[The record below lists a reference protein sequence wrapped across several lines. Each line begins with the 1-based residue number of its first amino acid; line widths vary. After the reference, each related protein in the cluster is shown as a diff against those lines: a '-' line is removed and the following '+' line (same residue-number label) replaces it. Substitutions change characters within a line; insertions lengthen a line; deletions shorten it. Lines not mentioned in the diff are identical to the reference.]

1 MPKVSVVVPVWNG
14 ARTVARALAS
24 IFAQSHRDYEIVVVD
39 DGSTDDTRAIL
50 AAHLDR
56 IRLVSQPNRGVSA
69 ARNAGVRASGSE
81 YIAFLDDDDEW
92 MPDKLA
98 RCVPVLDQDPDCA
111 LVYNDVFK
119 IDLSGR
125 PMPNQDPQTLGIDSP
140 TLAQMLTRPWNVV
153 PSQLIVRREVF
164 DRCAGFDERLIN
176 GEDIFFLLRA
186 REHGHFRRVT
196 ELLTRKTMGPLYPTN
211 LDREQNCDAFIQAIR
226 ERYGASADSLI
237 REFRHNRMKLMK
249 HMANLLTQEGRP
261 RDARRCLARVI
272 YYQPTSPKAY
282 RRYLQTFLPARPPRP
297 TSHPEDSEA

>member
-1 MPKVSVVVPVWNG
+1 MWNG

-24 IFAQSHRDYEIVVVD
+24 VFAQTYQDYEIVVVD
-39 DGSTDDTRAIL
+39 DGSTDDTRSIL
-50 AAHLDR
+50 AAYLDR
-56 IRLVSQPNRGVSA
+56 IHMVSQPNRGVSA
-69 ARNAGVRASGSE
+69 ARNAGVRASGAPGE

-92 MPDKLA
+92 MPEKLA
-98 RCVPVLDQDPDCA
+98 RCVPVLDQDLDCA

-125 PMPNQDPQTLGIDSP
+125 PMPNQAPQTLGIDSP

-153 PSQLIVRREVF
+153 PSQLIVRRDVF

-186 REHGHFRRVT
+186 REHGIFRRVP

-211 LDREQNCDAFIQAIR
+211 LDREQNCDAFIQAVR
-226 ERYGASADSLI
+226 ERYGATATSLI
-237 REFRHNRMKLMK
+237 AEFRRNRMKLMK
-249 HMANLLTQEGRP
+249 HMANLLTREGRP

-282 RRYLQTFLPARPPRP
+282 RRYLQTFLPARAPRQ
-297 TSHPEDSEA
+297 TSHTGDSEA

>member
-24 IFAQSHRDYEIVVVD
+24 VFAQTYQDYEIVVVD
-39 DGSTDDTRAIL
+39 DGSTDDTRSIL

-56 IRLVSQPNRGVSA
+56 IHLVSQPNRGVSA

-81 YIAFLDDDDEW
+81 YIAFLDADDEW

-98 RCVPVLDQDPDCA
+98 RCVPVFDQDPGCA

-119 IDLSGR
+119 IDLGGR

-140 TLAQMLTRPWNVV
+140 TLAQMLARPWNVV

-164 DRCAGFDERLIN
+164 DRSAGFDERLIN

-186 REHGHFRRVT
+186 REHGYFQRVP

-211 LDREQNCDAFIQAIR
+211 LDREQNVDAFIQAIR

-249 HMANLLTQEGRP
+249 HMANLLTREGRP

-272 YYQPTSPKAY
+272 YYQPTSSKAW
-282 RRYLQTFLPARPPRP
+282 RRYLQTFLPARAPRQ
-297 TSHPEDSEA
+297 TSHT

>member
-164 DRCAGFDERLIN
+164 DRCGADVRDAPAVTFDGDFLLKTRKGGAAINLRQRAVDEPPGRGRDGNDEN
-176 GEDIFFLLRA
+176 GEDPEKDL
-186 REHGHFRRVT
+186 
-196 ELLTRKTMGPLYPTN
+196 KNGPQVYSH
-211 LDREQNCDAFIQAIR
+211 AI
-226 ERYGASADSLI
+226 
-237 REFRHNRMKLMK
+237 
-249 HMANLLTQEGRP
+249 
-261 RDARRCLARVI
+261 
-272 YYQPTSPKAY
+272 
-282 RRYLQTFLPARPPRP
+282 
-297 TSHPEDSEA
+297 